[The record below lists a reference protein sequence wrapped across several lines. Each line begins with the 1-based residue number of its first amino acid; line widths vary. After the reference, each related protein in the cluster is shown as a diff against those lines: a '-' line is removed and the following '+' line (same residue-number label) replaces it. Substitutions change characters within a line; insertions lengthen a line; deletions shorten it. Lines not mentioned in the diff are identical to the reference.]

1 MNKFDTSFRG
11 YNKEQVK
18 SYFDYVIK
26 QYENLLNEKKT
37 VDKQLEAVKERLA
50 HYENI
55 ESTLNRAIMTAETAG
70 DEIKRVARTE
80 AESLIS
86 EAKRNAN
93 RIINDAL
100 LKAEKA
106 QNDTDKLRR
115 NIILYKNRLKSII
128 ESQLE
133 IIDEIDKID
142 FRRDE

>member
-18 SYFDYVIK
+18 NYLDHVIK
-26 QYENLLNEKKT
+26 QYENLLNEKKA
-37 VDKQLEAVKERLA
+37 VDKQLEMVKERLA

-80 AESLIS
+80 AESLIN

-106 QNDTDKLRR
+106 QSDTDKLRR
-115 NIILYKNRLKSII
+115 NIILYKNRLRSII

-133 IIDEIDKID
+133 IIEEIDKID

>member
-18 SYFDYVIK
+18 NYLDHVIK
-26 QYENLLNEKKT
+26 QYENLLNEKKA
-37 VDKQLEAVKERLA
+37 VDKQLEMVKERLA

-80 AESLIS
+80 AESLIN

-106 QNDTDKLRR
+106 QSNTDKLRR
-115 NIILYKNRLKSII
+115 NIILYKNRLRSII

-133 IIDEIDKID
+133 IIEEIDKID